1 MKKRKD
7 EFSYSNS
14 KYSINFSKDNLKD
27 NKSRFEFL
35 YENSSIHDKK
45 LDLIRADNYD
55 KLLKRMTPNI
65 SQRAK
70 NINRPKELFYKRL
83 YISNNDVSTEVSK
96 IKNTKKEIKT
106 KFEKED
112 EKNNSIS
119 VELSKSEKEKNK
131 VSKDE
136 KNLYIMNNNKKNQ
149 EFKKFYNN
157 NSNVK
162 SRNNSFLFKPK
173 INNKSKLIASKM
185 KTKSTERLLSLS
197 WKQRENLKTIFQK
210 KRKENEIYLKYEE
223 ERKNF
228 KMNNNTYK
236 PNVKNNKRK
245 YIDKLYE
252 KGINSIKRK
261 EEEIKKEQSLNEKEY
276 LQYSFTPMIN
286 RNYSYSY
293 FNKSNNISMDS
304 NNEKQYPNR
313 LYRNISNLNRKY
325 SNDSRLNK
333 TSVYERN
340 KNWKKIIE
348 HKTEELRKKIYNE
361 NSFTNDQ
368 RNINIKS
375 NDEILKTDVTFI
387 GKNYIEYQTFLD
399 RYNHKLFK
407 KNLDRIN
414 YRKKN
419 IPPKKIYAKK
429 LVVEFVNECDSKC
442 PSYSG
447 TYKFYCDKRPVDE
460 INKNR
465 DKLKISDF
473 FQDDLKLE
481 SKNFNNFAKEYMI
494 QSNNIQREKEKE
506 KERSSETVPK
516 KTKNYQQNLSF
527 FNAVNS
533 LINKIE

>member
-1 MKKRKD
+1 M
-7 EFSYSNS
+7 
-14 KYSINFSKDNLKD
+14 NL
-27 NKSRFEFL
+27 FL
-35 YENSSIHDKK
+35 
-45 LDLIRADNYD
+45 
-55 KLLKRMTPNI
+55 
-65 SQRAK
+65 
-70 NINRPKELFYKRL
+70 L
-83 YISNNDVSTEVSK
+83 YHSLTDVSK
-96 IKNTKKEIKT
+96 IKNNTQ
-106 KFEKED
+106 EKA
-112 EKNNSIS
+112 IIQ
-119 VELSKSEKEKNK
+119 SEKEKKLNK
-131 VSKDE
+131 IKKETEKNSSVSDSPQNTKEKEKIEKLKDE
-136 KNLYIMNNNKKNQ
+136 ENLYTTDNKKKNDKY
-149 EFKKFYNN
+149 KKYYNLPN
-157 NSNVK
+157 FK
-162 SRNNSFLFKPK
+162 SRNTSFLFKPK
-173 INNKSKLIASKM
+173 INNKSKLLASKM
-185 KTKSTERLLSLS
+185 KTSSTERLFTFSIRQ
-197 WKQRENLKTIFQK
+197 KENLKTI
-210 KRKENEIYLKYEE
+210 YLKRRTEE
-223 ERKNF
+223 EMSLKKEKEKIKF
-228 KMNNNTYK
+228 KMNNYKYK
-236 PNVKNNKRK
+236 PNVRNNKRK
-245 YIDKLYE
+245 WIDKLYE

>member
-27 NKSRFEFL
+27 KKSRFEFL
-35 YENSSIHDKK
+35 YENSSVHDKK
-45 LDLIRADNYD
+45 LDLIRAQNY
-55 KLLKRMTPNI
+55 LQLQERMTPNI

-83 YISNNDVSTEVSK
+83 CISKKEISTEVSK
-96 IKNTKKEIKT
+96 IKNANKENKIKL
-106 KFEKED
+106 EKEN
-112 EKNNSIS
+112 EKNNSNS
-119 VELSKSEKEKNK
+119 VEISKSEKEKNK
-131 VSKDE
+131 ISKDE
-136 KNLYIMNNNKKNQ
+136 DYLYIMNNKKKNE
-149 EFKKFYNN
+149 EFKKFYNYTK
-157 NSNVK
+157 VK

-185 KTKSTERLLSLS
+185 KTKSTERLLALS
-197 WKQRENLKTIFQK
+197 FKQRENLKTIIQ
-210 KRKENEIYLKYEE
+210 KRKKDEEINLKYEE

-236 PNVKNNKRK
+236 PNVKNNKREWV
-245 YIDKLYE
+245 DRLYE

-261 EEEIKKEQSLNEKEY
+261 KEEIKKEQSLNEKEY

-286 RNYSYSY
+286 HNYSYSY
-293 FNKSNNISMDS
+293 LNKSNNISNDS
-304 NNEKQYPNR
+304 YNGKNHLNR
-313 LYRNISNLNRKY
+313 LYRNNYIFNRAY
-325 SNDSRLNK
+325 ANDSRLNK

-361 NSFTNDQ
+361 NSFMIDQ
-368 RNINIKS
+368 NNIYRKS
-375 NDEILKTDVTFI
+375 NDEILKTDVSFI

-399 RYNHKLFK
+399 RYNYKLIK
-407 KNLDRIN
+407 KKLDKIN

-419 IPPKKIYAKK
+419 IPPKRIYAKK
-429 LVVEFVNECDSKC
+429 LIVEFVNECDSNC
-442 PSYSG
+442 PRNSG
-447 TYKFYCDKRPVDE
+447 TIKFYCDKRPINE

-465 DKLKISDF
+465 EILKISNF
-473 FQDDLKLE
+473 FQDDSKLQ
-481 SKNFNNFAKEYMI
+481 SKNFNDFDKEYIIISNKI
-494 QSNNIQREKEKE
+494 QNERE
-506 KERSSETVPK
+506 KERSTELAPK
-516 KTKNYQQNLSF
+516 KIKNYQKNLSF

>member
-45 LDLIRADNYD
+45 LDLVRAKKYFH
-55 KLLKRMTPNI
+55 LQERMTPNI

-83 YISNNDVSTEVSK
+83 YTPNNEISTEVSK
-96 IKNTKKEIKT
+96 IKNTNKESKI
-106 KFEKED
+106 KFEKEN

-131 VSKDE
+131 VSKDWE
-136 KNLYIMNNNKKNQ
+136 SLYISNNKKKNQ

-157 NSNVK
+157 NNTNIK

-210 KRKENEIYLKYEE
+210 KRKENEINLKYEE
-223 ERKNF
+223 ERKNI
-228 KMNNNTYK
+228 KKNNNTYK
-236 PNVKNNKRK
+236 PNVKNNQRK

-286 RNYSYSY
+286 RNYSYSF

-304 NNEKQYPNR
+304 YNEKNYPNR
-313 LYRNISNLNRKY
+313 FYRNISNLNRKY
-325 SNDSRLNK
+325 TNDSKLNK

-348 HKTEELRKKIYNE
+348 HKTAELRKKIYNE
-361 NSFTNDQ
+361 NSFINDQ
-368 RNINIKS
+368 SNMNIKHS
-375 NDEILKTDVTFI
+375 NEILKTDVTFI
-387 GKNYIEYQTFLD
+387 GKNFIEYQTFLD
-399 RYNHKLFK
+399 KYNHKLIK

-442 PSYSG
+442 PSNSG
-447 TYKFYCDKRPVDE
+447 TYKFYCDKRPIDE

-473 FQDDLKLE
+473 FQDELKLE
-481 SKNFNNFAKEYMI
+481 SKNFNNFDKEYI
-494 QSNNIQREKEKE
+494 IPANNIQREKER
-506 KERSSETVPK
+506 ERSSEIIPK
-516 KTKNYQQNLSF
+516 KSKNYQKNLSF

-533 LINKIE
+533 LINKIG